1 MTRLAVSQVART
13 REVGTSGLGSRRASV
28 LAKIGRLVCRGEG
41 YGDTALRG
49 CEVVQSS
56 AVEGV
61 AVGNVSGRSP
71 DSKLSKSHQIKD
83 RRRRRRWSARLAGT
97 ERERCRRAV
106 A

>member
-1 MTRLAVSQVART
+1 MSGDAIGS
-13 REVGTSGLGSRRASV
+13 ESGGTDSGSWHQWSRGCGSCCRRASV
-28 LAKIGRLVCRGEG
+28 LAKIERLVCRGRG
-41 YGDTALRG
+41 GGGCGDSALRG

-83 RRRRRRWSARLAGT
+83 R
-97 ERERCRRAV
+97 
-106 A
+106 